1 MKKNYS
7 PMAIYKTNIECSLP
21 KKNIIKYAYIF
32 FLFRYTLYISIPY
45 SNGFLTNKI
54 KLF

>member
-21 KKNIIKYAYIF
+21 KKNIIKYAYTFYFGTHNISV
-32 FLFRYTLYISIPY
+32 FRIQTV
-45 SNGFLTNKI
+45 F
-54 KLF
+54 